1 MGDCTRVEYS
11 ASGRA
16 ACKKCGVNIDKGAL
30 RICIETEGPDFT
42 SKRFHHAGCLFV
54 PRRHGRLGDGP
65 EDLVGFDALKAA
77 DQDRLTKWYQGKEL
91 PGADDDPAQSPARE
105 LASMSPQI
113 VRSKTASQ
121 LEAILTAN
129 GMKDI
134 AAMGHRE
141 LVEKV
146 EALKQE
152 MDQHKQLKEAYSK
165 MTVKQLDDELTDN
178 NAIKSGNKEEKIN
191 RCIDGRMFGAL
202 PVCPTCQF
210 GKLRVRSYDSKW
222 LHEARGSYF
231 CPGNRDA
238 SGWQACPFKAET
250 VTRAAWHAGGQP
262 TGGGASMGA
271 SPMGAS
277 PMGASPMG
285 ASAAAAAASPAFAAS
300 PYAPAAPPAK
310 RPRLSGSPSASPAA
324 APVATAT
331 VSAPQP
337 SRVWSWHGGGRGWV
351 EYHQSVCRVLDDAYD
366 AWREAG
372 SASGGPGVEVS
383 ISRDHNVHFG
393 NMKQQRKD
401 NPGRSRRVKM
411 G

>member
-1 MGDCTRVEYS
+1 
-11 ASGRA
+11 
-16 ACKKCGVNIDKGAL
+16 
-30 RICIETEGPDFT
+30 
-42 SKRFHHAGCLFV
+42 
-54 PRRHGRLGDGP
+54 
-65 EDLVGFDALKAA
+65 
-77 DQDRLTKWYQGKEL
+77 
-91 PGADDDPAQSPARE
+91 
-105 LASMSPQI
+105 
-113 VRSKTASQ
+113 
-121 LEAILTAN
+121 
-129 GMKDI
+129 
-134 AAMGHRE
+134 
-141 LVEKV
+141 
-146 EALKQE
+146 
-152 MDQHKQLKEAYSK
+152 
-165 MTVKQLDDELTDN
+165 
-178 NAIKSGNKEEKIN
+178 
-191 RCIDGRMFGAL
+191 MFGAL